1 DALGLD
7 AAVLGLG
14 LRVAEEQ
21 LEPDPALPLDPARG
35 VDRLDGH
42 LRPETTRLAGLGER
56 AGYRVDRADLER
68 LRLGAKWQRKPED
81 RGARGR
87 CFEEGASGRSIR
99 HAKPPGST
107 IKRRAAPWQ

>member
-1 DALGLD
+1 D

-35 VDRLDGH
+35 IDRLDGH

-56 AGYRVDRADLER
+56 AGYRVDRADPER
-68 LRLGAKWQRKPED
+68 LRLGAKRQRQPQD

-87 CFEEGASGRSIR
+87 RFEEGTAGRSMR
-99 HAKPPGST
+99 HAKPPGSA
-107 IKRRAAPWQ
+107 IKGREAPWR